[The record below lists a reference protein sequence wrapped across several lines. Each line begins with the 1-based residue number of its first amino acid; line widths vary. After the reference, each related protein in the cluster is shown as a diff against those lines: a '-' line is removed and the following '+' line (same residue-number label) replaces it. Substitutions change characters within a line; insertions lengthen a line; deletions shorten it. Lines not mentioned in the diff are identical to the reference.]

1 MKLMEKNEIG
11 HCGEIEIV
19 KNRFDHC
26 GEIIKKFK
34 FWEYLR
40 PLLRLKFKFLTDNAI
55 TLWKERTWSCSLKSL
70 ASSAILARS
79 AILMRSRSLKIGNNL
94 PNG

>member
-34 FWEYLR
+34 FWEYLQ
-40 PLLRLKFKFLTDNAI
+40 PLLRHKFKFLTDNAMKLMEKEDVELFVKKYQACCYI
-55 TLWKERTWSCSLKSL
+55 TSWLYQL
-70 ASSAILARS
+70 
-79 AILMRSRSLKIGNNL
+79 
-94 PNG
+94 

>member
-55 TLWKERTWSCSLKSL
+55 TLWKERTWSCSFGE
-70 ASSAILARS
+70 
-79 AILMRSRSLKIGNNL
+79 IGHFDEIEIVKNRK
-94 PNG
+94 